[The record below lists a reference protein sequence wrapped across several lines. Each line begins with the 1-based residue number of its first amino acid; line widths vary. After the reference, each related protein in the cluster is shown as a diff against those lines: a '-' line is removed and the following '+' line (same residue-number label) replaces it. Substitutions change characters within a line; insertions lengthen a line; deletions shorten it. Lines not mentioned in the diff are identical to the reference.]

1 MLLLM
6 TLKKGSGLVF
16 LRFVSLRN
24 TEKRYHVSLVLSDER
39 DEGIPILRDFR
50 VLFSVPSM
58 MLYFTS
64 DLTVQIL
71 VLYMFIL
78 LAQ

>member
-1 MLLLM
+1 M